1 VPLARG
7 GFAVARQTVV
17 GYACHHRWMEV
28 SAERVA
34 KIPAG
39 NLHVSR
45 AEFAEVWA
53 RAEAVVSRPG
63 PDDHYTLGVALACE
77 WLAAGPVP
85 SRFTAS
91 GTAMP
96 RSPVRRLPVTAHPE
110 AIEDEWFAAVRRSG
124 QTSVPWLAEQAR
136 GALALL
142 DWAWHSNGRPPLR
155 SVAAAG

>member
-1 VPLARG
+1 MDV
-7 GFAVARQTVV
+7 T
-17 GYACHHRWMEV
+17 
-28 SAERVA
+28 AERVA
-34 KIPAG
+34 KIPAD
-39 NLHVSR
+39 NLRVSR
-45 AEFAEVWA
+45 EEFADVWTL
-53 RAEAVVSRPG
+53 AEAVVSRPG

-77 WLAAGPVP
+77 WLAAAPVP

-110 AIEDEWFAAVRRSG
+110 AIEEEWFAAVRESA

-136 GALALL
+136 GAMALL
-142 DWAWHSNGRPPLR
+142 DWAWHSGRPPLK